1 MLKLKALLA
10 TLMMCASIFAYA
22 QINDDLYAGIKL
34 TSSAMQTVVIQVFPD
49 TEDSPKADQAVA
61 VKADQAVAVCVQE
74 ETPLPFDKVF
84 YAEDQHKFLNKD
96 ELNITE
102 LKQLVTQ
109 AFQKIQAEHV
119 PPEHIYVVADSSLE
133 NLKNRGELDTAIQQI
148 TTKLITFLKV
158 EEEVGLILNNRVPKK
173 EQGRSVL
180 VKISSRNMKGG
191 YRQPDSVKDE
201 PFTTFTIPLGT
212 KQLAE
217 EAIEAIKNNHQATDD
232 RKLFIETVN
241 KLLKESLPKSL
252 RNEIKKAPGLDNFRR
267 VYFTGGIVWA
277 MFTLT
282 VPTNQEKC
290 RSNTFKFRAN
300 DIKMFYNRAIRN
312 TPLLFDDP
320 MKVMEKHLR
329 GDKSQTKEEKLEL
342 LRDEVARLQRTYDR
356 REDLI
361 AGAIFLQM
369 LSEKLEWQR
378 KELLFLKDEHFTW
391 LISYILRE
399 KGKTEEIEDDN
410 GKPTE

>member
-1 MLKLKALLA
+1 MLKLKACLA
-10 TLMMCASIFAYA
+10 IIMMCASVFAYA

-49 TEDSPKADQAVA
+49 TENSLKVDGLGSI
-61 VKADQAVAVCVQE
+61 CEQE
-74 ETPLPFDKVF
+74 EIPLPYDKVF
-84 YAEDQHKFLNKD
+84 YAEDQHKFLNND

-102 LKQLVTQ
+102 LKGLVTQ
-109 AFQKIQAEHV
+109 AFQKIQEVHV
-119 PPEHIYVVADSSLE
+119 PPEHIYVVADSSLSSPE
-133 NLKNRGELDTAIQQI
+133 KLKNREELDKAIQEV
-148 TTKLITFLKV
+148 TKKPITFLKV
-158 EEEVGLILNNRVPKK
+158 EEEVGLILNNRISKK

-180 VKISSRNMKGG
+180 IKVSSRNMKGG
-191 YRQPDSVKDE
+191 YRQTDSVKSE

-217 EAIEAIKNNHQATDD
+217 DAIENNPQATGN
-232 RKLFIETVN
+232 RGLFIETVN
-241 KLLKESLPKSL
+241 KLLKESLPKLL
-252 RNEIKKAPGLDNFRR
+252 RDEMKKAPGLDNFRK
-267 VYFTGGIVWA
+267 VYLTGGIVWA

-320 MKVMEKHLR
+320 IKAIEKHLQA
-329 GDKSQTKEEKLEL
+329 DKNQTKEEKLEP
-342 LRDEVARLQRTYDR
+342 LRGEIARLQRTYDR
-356 REDLI
+356 QEDLI
-361 AGAIFLQM
+361 AGAVLLQN
-369 LSEKLEWQR
+369 LSKKLEWQN
-378 KELLFLKDEHFTW
+378 KELLFLKDEHITW

-399 KGKTEEIEDDN
+399 KGKTDEIEDDN
-410 GKPTE
+410 SKPAE